1 MPEFISFLA
10 GVFGGSGAVLLW
22 ELALR
27 PWVQGRAVA
36 EVLSAEVSQN
46 LEYLTAASMLA
57 KPTKIPGDFSV
68 GTAVFASLTD
78 RIGDLPPDLVGEVV
92 FLYRY
97 FEVLNRMPSSFGES
111 LRELRGYESASAN
124 YQACERELAAAIAVF
139 NQTVVKAIKRIQ
151 LVQPLLL
158 EAAAPWWSWRG
169 RRRRKAIQLDVDA
182 LQKRLS
188 QSMAER
194 EQLAAKVADQKQTPS
209 NDRPAV

>member
-1 MPEFISFLA
+1 MTEIISFLA

-57 KPTKIPGDFSV
+57 MPKSIPGDFSL

-97 FEVLNRMPSSFGES
+97 FEELNRMPSGFSES
-111 LRELRGYESASAN
+111 LRELRSHEVGSAN
-124 YQACERELAAAIAVF
+124 HQACERELGAVVAVF
-139 NQTVVKAIKRIQ
+139 NQTVLKAINRIQ

-158 EAAAPWWSWRG
+158 KAAAPWWSLRG
-169 RRRRKAIQLDVDA
+169 RRRRKSVQLDIDV
-182 LQKRLS
+182 LRQKIEKSLADR
-188 QSMAER
+188 AAV
-194 EQLAAKVADQKQTPS
+194 AAKVAGREPTS
-209 NDRPAV
+209 G